1 MTIRAKLYAAIVM
14 TVLGPVVTIAV
25 ALSGMARLDDRFAE
39 ADQRAVRQALALE
52 LKFGVTDLNGWQTAY
67 GYDNGASRPRFER
80 SRERVQRD
88 IVRAE
93 RTLTDARERALLAR
107 LRTALR
113 RFLALDDVAYAAL
126 RRGRRERVRQIFL
139 GPELT
144 RFAAMADAAADL
156 GAYEAEQAIA
166 AADASDDERRDVR
179 RQLVAVGL
187 GAAVLIV
194 LLLLTAQDVA
204 RAALDQ
210 RPGPR
215 PAAGTAPRPP
225 DRAG

>member
-1 MTIRAKLYAAIVM
+1 VTIRAKLYAAIVM

-107 LRTALR
+107 LRTRLAG
-113 RFLALDDVAYAAL
+113 FLALDDVAYAAL
-126 RRGRRERVRQIFL
+126 RQGRRARVREIFL
-139 GPELT
+139 GPELV

-156 GAYEAEQAIA
+156 AAYEA
-166 AADASDDERRDVR
+166 RV
-179 RQLVAVGL
+179 
-187 GAAVLIV
+187 
-194 LLLLTAQDVA
+194 
-204 RAALDQ
+204 AALV
-210 RPGPR
+210 RPDL
-215 PAAGTAPRPP
+215 AAWVHGGRLASGVDPQH
-225 DRAG
+225 